1 MDVKFP
7 SKGRTA
13 LVALLEK
20 TEGGQTTIARQLT
33 ELGAKVTQPSVGAWA
48 RGEARPEPVLRAVLE
63 MAYGIPESEW
73 TTREERTLLNR
84 VAARTESAAAD
95 LNAADAADPALD
107 EGRPSMA
114 GAA

>member
-13 LVALLEK
+13 LVALLDK

-63 MAYGIPESEW
+63 MAYGIPAADW
-73 TTREERTLLNR
+73 TTRDERRLLNC
-84 VAARTESAAAD
+84 VAARTESAGSD
-95 LNAADAADPALD
+95 LCAGFLTGRWPA
-107 EGRPSMA
+107 
-114 GAA
+114 

>member
-20 TEGGQTTIARQLT
+20 TDGGQTTIARQLT

-63 MAYGIPESEW
+63 MAFGIPESDW
-73 TTREERTLLNR
+73 TTREERNLLDR
-84 VAARTESAAAD
+84 VAAKTEAVAAVD
-95 LNAADAADPALD
+95 DPADPALD
-107 EGRPSMA
+107 EGRPSLVA
-114 GAA
+114 